1 MYFMWN
7 KNVNIFTYKHLKV
20 GKLEKEFYKFYRKQ
34 RNDYTVNNFKYC
46 QISW

>member
-7 KNVNIFTYKHLKV
+7 KKVNIFTYKHLKV
-20 GKLEKEFYKFYRKQ
+20 GKLEKEFYRKQ